1 MAKLIISVKRQDQ
14 LIDQTF
20 DSIGKKGLL
29 NLMQTKVFKAVYKQK
44 INGLF
49 YMLRKRV
56 NSFVKAEG
64 KDFFEA
70 EDKGNLSYV
79 LQQKKD
85 FEAFMYGGESHLRG
99 NPAYDG
105 FRNDRTGI
113 ISKITRMV
121 SGGLVASKDY
131 AVSNALG
138 GGRVLDFFN
147 RNGITIAWWVVNDEG
162 VRI

>member
-79 LQQKKD
+79 LQ
-85 FEAFMYGGESHLRG
+85 
-99 NPAYDG
+99 
-105 FRNDRTGI
+105 DRK
-113 ISKITRMV
+113 S
-121 SGGLVASKDY
+121 
-131 AVSNALG
+131 
-138 GGRVLDFFN
+138 
-147 RNGITIAWWVVNDEG
+147 VV
-162 VRI
+162 